1 LFNNKTQEKNVF
13 FMSAM
18 SKNNILTTSDDCS
31 GDLLDAV
38 ESVKKTQSTLEG
50 LHSKLLSVIQT
61 TTEHRQQNQLL
72 SSQVSELTE
81 VTKKL
86 ESKSLKLIREAIF
99 LRSEK
104 KRDDLRSQN
113 TKLRKALDKKTND
126 YELSIKEHVRTKLE
140 NDEVKQSNIKLNK
153 EIFYLNKKLGKEN
166 ICSKAE
172 RSSSSVRFSNDSR
185 DRLESRKRSPSYH
198 SRRNRVHS
206 LSHIK
211 NVKTLTRS
219 TSPRGRRRSRSRSWR
234 KRSRSMSRSRS
245 KPLFTLRHRFVPVR
259 RRRRRSPMR
268 GGPNRR
274 TSFTRRRG
282 R

>member
-1 LFNNKTQEKNVF
+1 
-13 FMSAM
+13 MSAM

-153 EIFYLNKKLGKEN
+153 EISDLIKKLGKEN
-166 ICSKAE
+166 VCSKAE
-172 RSSSSVRFSNDSR
+172 RSSSSERVSNNSR
-185 DRLESRKRSPSYH
+185 DRSWSRKRSPSYH
-198 SRRNRVHS
+198 SRRNSV
-206 LSHIK
+206 HIK

-219 TSPRGRRRSRSRSWR
+219 TSTRGRRRSRSRSWR
-234 KRSRSMSRSRS
+234 KRSRSMSRSRA
-245 KPLFTLRHRFVPVR
+245 KPPRHMFVPVR
-259 RRRRRSPMR
+259 RRRGRSPMR
-268 GGPNRR
+268 GGPPPKRQ
-274 TSFTRRRG
+274 TSFRRR
-282 R
+282 RDR